1 MAAVDWVSTHEDVM
15 PSFTHRQFLP
25 VGPIT
30 SLFTRAV
37 GFMCEATHGSPVVV
51 NRKVSESGTD
61 RMCDC
66 IGIFSDAVLLRFI
79 FFAEGYKSDAIGT
92 MSTVMQRHNCLTL
105 EAIFLMKDPSRRCRF
120 GAVNRENFKQ
130 ARLQA
135 DFLEGNPLIRWR

>member
-92 MSTVMQRHNCLTL
+92 MASIECLFAEEHCVTEYGHAEAQLFDARGYFLNERPVATL
-105 EAIFLMKDPSRRCRF
+105 PFWGGQSR
-120 GAVNRENFKQ
+120 E
-130 ARLQA
+130 L
-135 DFLEGNPLIRWR
+135 